1 MHLPAAGDE
10 LRYAGRSDIRQERA
24 PTETA
29 PAEDAAI
36 EGVFI
41 TLEGAKAFTSFLTKV
56 ARKVQK
62 RQVSEAGLEDTPERA
77 RR

>member
-1 MHLPAAGDE
+1 MEPRDKTM
-10 LRYAGRSDIRQERA
+10 I
-24 PTETA
+24 ETTA
-29 PAEDAAI
+29 DEDAAI